1 MLFLKQKTADE
12 MRISDWSSDVCS
24 AVLVGGL
31 VLADAVG
38 HPLLADRDVTV
49 LQGCEDQPH
58 RPAGACVLRP
68 HRILQGTAKLLAQHS
83 VSPHGSTSPPAS
95 NPPAADLTRSPLTI
109 HPAASFL
116 HISLFPPSPRSSP
129 PP

>member
-58 RPAGACVLRP
+58 RPDGACVLRP

-83 VSPHGSTSPPAS
+83 VSPQGSKSPTAS
-95 NPPAADLTRSPLTI
+95 NPAAADINAIGR
-109 HPAASFL
+109 ASC
-116 HISLFPPSPRSSP
+116 RERGCQAG
-129 PP
+129 